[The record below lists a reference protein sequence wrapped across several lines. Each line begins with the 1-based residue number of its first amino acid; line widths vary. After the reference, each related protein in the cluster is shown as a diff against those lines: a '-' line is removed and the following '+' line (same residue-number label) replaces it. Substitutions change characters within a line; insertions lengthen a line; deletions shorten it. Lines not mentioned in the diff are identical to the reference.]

1 MEDISPIYD
10 NISIRDWADN
20 LLDIKI
26 RELDELI
33 DNKSNELK
41 TLNVQA
47 RLQPMNKE
55 LRTDITQ
62 RFVEFTLLMKRRN
75 VLKTHRMQHE
85 YIH

>member
-1 MEDISPIYD
+1 MEDVSPIYD

-26 RELDELI
+26 RELDGLI
-33 DNKSNELK
+33 ENKSNELK

-55 LRTDITQ
+55 LRADITQ
-62 RFVEFTLLMKRRN
+62 RFVEFTLLMKRQN
-75 VLKTHRMQHE
+75 VLETHRMQHE
-85 YIH
+85 YTH